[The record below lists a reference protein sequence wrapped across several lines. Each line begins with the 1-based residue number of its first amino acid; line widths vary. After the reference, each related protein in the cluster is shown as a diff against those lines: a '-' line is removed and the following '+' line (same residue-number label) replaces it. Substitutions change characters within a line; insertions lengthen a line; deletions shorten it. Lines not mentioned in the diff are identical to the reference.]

1 MRLLKD
7 QDLSNKNVVVRLDL
21 NVPIQDKQ
29 IIDSTRIISSVP
41 TIKYLVNKNCKVLL
55 TSHLG
60 RPEEGKF
67 DEDLSMSPVAK
78 KLSEILNHEID
89 LIDSLDSSDI
99 FNTTQIQLLENL
111 RFLIGEKDNN
121 EKLGNQ
127 LANKG
132 DVYIFDA
139 FGTAHRKQASTHS
152 AIQQAKFSCAGLLL
166 EKEIN
171 SLNKALT
178 SIENPFTAV
187 IAGSKISTKLEL
199 IAHLNSKADFIIV
212 GGGIA
217 NTFMKSQGF
226 DVGESLVE
234 NDMIEIAKELFNS
247 GKIILPNKVIVAD
260 SIDSNSST
268 TKNID
273 SVSGSDKIFDINL
286 TSNMSEILKNSKT
299 ILWNGPIGVFEKE
312 PFQKG
317 THQLAKTIAGS
328 KAFSLAGGGETIAAI
343 NKFIN
348 KDEVSYCSTGGGAF
362 LEFMEG
368 KILPSIKALN
378 AKNTEE

>member
-21 NVPIQDKQ
+21 NVPIQGKQ

-41 TIKYLVNKNCKVLL
+41 TIKYLVDKNCKVLL

-67 DEDLSMSPVAK
+67 DQDFSMSPVAK

-111 RFLIGEKDNN
+111 RFFIGERDNN

-139 FGTAHRKQASTHS
+139 FGTAHRKQASTYS

-178 SIENPFTAV
+178 YIENPFTAV
-187 IAGSKISTKLEL
+187 IGGSKISTKLEL

-217 NTFMKSQGF
+217 NTFLKSQGF
-226 DVGESLVE
+226 NVGESLVE
-234 NDMIEIAKELFNS
+234 NDMIEIANELFNS

-328 KAFSLAGGGETIAAI
+328 EAFSLAGGGETIAAI

-362 LEFMEG
+362 LEYMEG
-368 KILPSIKALN
+368 KLLPSIEALGG
-378 AKNTEE
+378 

>member
-21 NVPIQDKQ
+21 NVPIQEKQ

-41 TIKYLVNKNCKVLL
+41 TIKYLVDKNCKVLL

-67 DEDLSMSPVAK
+67 DQDFSMSPVAK

-199 IAHLNSKADFIIV
+199 IAHLNSKADFIVV

-217 NTFMKSQGF
+217 NTFLKSQGF

-328 KAFSLAGGGETIAAI
+328 EAFSLAGGGETIAAI

-362 LEFMEG
+362 LEYMEG
-368 KILPSIKALN
+368 KLLPSIEALGG
-378 AKNTEE
+378 

>member
-7 QDLSNKNVVVRLDL
+7 QNLSNKNVVVRLDL

-67 DEDLSMSPVAK
+67 DQDFSMSPVAK

-199 IAHLNSKADFIIV
+199 IAHLNSKADFIVV

-217 NTFMKSQGF
+217 NTFLKSQGF

-247 GKIILPNKVIVAD
+247 GKIMLPNKVIVAD

-299 ILWNGPIGVFEKE
+299 ILWNGPIGVFEKK

-328 KAFSLAGGGETIAAI
+328 DAFSVAGGGETIAAI

-362 LEFMEG
+362 LEYMEG
-368 KILPSIKALN
+368 KLLPSIEALGG
-378 AKNTEE
+378 

>member
-21 NVPIQDKQ
+21 NVPIQDNQ
-29 IIDSTRIISSVP
+29 IIDSTRIVSSVP

-139 FGTAHRKQASTHS
+139 FGTAHRKQASTYS

-199 IAHLNSKADFIIV
+199 IAHLNSKADFIVV

-217 NTFMKSQGF
+217 NTFLKSQGF

-234 NDMIEIAKELFNS
+234 NDMIEIAKEIFNS

-268 TKNID
+268 IKNID

-328 KAFSLAGGGETIAAI
+328 EAFSLAGGGETIAAI

-362 LEFMEG
+362 LEYMEG
-368 KILPSIKALN
+368 KLLPSIEALGG
-378 AKNTEE
+378 

>member
-41 TIKYLVNKNCKVLL
+41 TIQYLVNKNCKVLL
-55 TSHLG
+55 ISHLG

-67 DEDLSMSPVAK
+67 DQDFSMSPVAE

-199 IAHLNSKADFIIV
+199 IAHLNSKADFIVV

-217 NTFMKSQGF
+217 NTFLKSQGF

-273 SVSGSDKIFDINL
+273 SVNGSDKIFDINL

-328 KAFSLAGGGETIAAI
+328 EAFSLAGGGETIAAI

-362 LEFMEG
+362 LEYMEG
-368 KILPSIKALN
+368 KLLPSIEALGG
-378 AKNTEE
+378 

>member
-41 TIKYLVNKNCKVLL
+41 TIKYLVDKNCKVLL

-67 DEDLSMSPVAK
+67 DQDLSMSPVAK

-152 AIQQAKFSCAGLLL
+152 AIQQAKLSCAGLLL

-217 NTFMKSQGF
+217 NTFLKSQGF

-328 KAFSLAGGGETIAAI
+328 EAFSLAGGGETIAAI

-362 LEFMEG
+362 LEYMEG
-368 KILPSIKALN
+368 KLLPSIEALGG
-378 AKNTEE
+378 

>member
-7 QDLSNKNVVVRLDL
+7 RDLSNKNVVVRLDL

-67 DEDLSMSPVAK
+67 DQDFSMSPVAK

-217 NTFMKSQGF
+217 NTFLKSQGF
-226 DVGESLVE
+226 NVGESLVE

-247 GKIILPNKVIVAD
+247 GKIILPHKVIVAD

-268 TKNID
+268 IKNID
-273 SVSGSDKIFDINL
+273 SISGSDKIFDINL

-328 KAFSLAGGGETIAAI
+328 EAFSLAGGGETIAAI

-362 LEFMEG
+362 LEYMEG
-368 KILPSIKALN
+368 KLLPSIEALGG
-378 AKNTEE
+378 

>member
-41 TIKYLVNKNCKVLL
+41 TIKYLVDKNCKVLL

-67 DEDLSMSPVAK
+67 DQDFSMSPVAK

-217 NTFMKSQGF
+217 NTFLKSQGF
-226 DVGESLVE
+226 DVGDSLVE

-328 KAFSLAGGGETIAAI
+328 EAFSLAGGGETIAAI

-362 LEFMEG
+362 LEYMEG
-368 KILPSIKALN
+368 KLLPSIEALGG
-378 AKNTEE
+378 

>member
-67 DEDLSMSPVAK
+67 DQDFSMSPVAK

-199 IAHLNSKADFIIV
+199 ITHLNSKADFIVV

-217 NTFMKSQGF
+217 NTFLKSQGF

-247 GKIILPNKVIVAD
+247 DKIILPNKVIVAD

-328 KAFSLAGGGETIAAI
+328 EAFSLAGGGETIAAI

-362 LEFMEG
+362 LEYMEG
-368 KILPSIKALN
+368 KLLPSIEALGG
-378 AKNTEE
+378 

>member
-7 QDLSNKNVVVRLDL
+7 QDLSNKNVVLRLDL

-41 TIKYLVNKNCKVLL
+41 TIKYLVDKNCKVLL

-67 DEDLSMSPVAK
+67 DQDFSMSPVAK

-121 EKLGNQ
+121 KKLGNQ

-139 FGTAHRKQASTHS
+139 FGTAHRKQASTYS

-199 IAHLNSKADFIIV
+199 IAHLNSKADFIVV

-217 NTFMKSQGF
+217 NTFLKSQGF

-299 ILWNGPIGVFEKE
+299 ILWNGPIGVFEKK

-328 KAFSLAGGGETIAAI
+328 EAFSLAGGGETIAAI

-362 LEFMEG
+362 LEYMEG
-368 KILPSIKALN
+368 KLLPSIEALGG
-378 AKNTEE
+378 

>member
-7 QDLSNKNVVVRLDL
+7 QDLSNKNVVLRLDL

-41 TIKYLVNKNCKVLL
+41 TIKYLVDKNCKVLL

-67 DEDLSMSPVAK
+67 DQDFSMSPVAK
-78 KLSEILNHEID
+78 KLSEILNREID

-199 IAHLNSKADFIIV
+199 IAHLNSKADFIVV

-217 NTFMKSQGF
+217 NTFLKSQGF

-328 KAFSLAGGGETIAAI
+328 EAFSLAGGGETIAAI

-362 LEFMEG
+362 LEYMEG
-368 KILPSIKALN
+368 KLLPSIEALGG
-378 AKNTEE
+378 

>member
-7 QDLSNKNVVVRLDL
+7 RDLSNKNVVVRLDL

-41 TIKYLVNKNCKVLL
+41 TIKYLVDKNCKVLL

-67 DEDLSMSPVAK
+67 DQDFSMSPVAK

-199 IAHLNSKADFIIV
+199 IAHLNSKADFIVV

-217 NTFMKSQGF
+217 NTFLKSQGF

-286 TSNMSEILKNSKT
+286 TSNMSEILMNSKT
-299 ILWNGPIGVFEKE
+299 ILWNGPIGVFEEE

-328 KAFSLAGGGETIAAI
+328 EAFSLAGGGETIAAI

-362 LEFMEG
+362 LEYMEG
-368 KILPSIKALN
+368 KLLPSIEALGG
-378 AKNTEE
+378 

>member
-41 TIKYLVNKNCKVLL
+41 TIKYLVDKNCKVLL

-67 DEDLSMSPVAK
+67 DQDFSMSPVAK

-152 AIQQAKFSCAGLLL
+152 AIQQAKLSCAGLLL

-199 IAHLNSKADFIIV
+199 IAHLNSKADFIVV

-217 NTFMKSQGF
+217 NTFLKSQGF

-247 GKIILPNKVIVAD
+247 GKIILPDKVIVAD

-328 KAFSLAGGGETIAAI
+328 EAFSLAGGGETIAAI

-362 LEFMEG
+362 LEYMEG
-368 KILPSIKALN
+368 KLLPSIEALGG
-378 AKNTEE
+378 

>member
-7 QDLSNKNVVVRLDL
+7 QDLSNKNVVLRLDL
-21 NVPIQDKQ
+21 NVPIQDKRVL
-29 IIDSTRIISSVP
+29 DSTRISASVP
-41 TIKYLVNKNCKVLL
+41 TIKYLLDKNCKVLL
-55 TSHLG
+55 ISHLG

-67 DEDLSMSPVAK
+67 DINLSMHPVAE

-89 LIDSLDSSDI
+89 LIDSLSSSDI

-111 RFLIGEKDNN
+111 WFLVGEKDNN
-121 EKLGNQ
+121 EELGNQ

-132 DVYIFDA
+132 DIYIFDA

-178 SIENPFTAV
+178 YIESPFTAV

-217 NTFMKSQGF
+217 NTFLKSQGF
-226 DVGESLVE
+226 NVGESLVE
-234 NDMIEIAKELFNS
+234 NDMIEIAEELFNS
-247 GKIILPNKVIVAD
+247 SKIILPNKVIVAD
-260 SIDSNSST
+260 SIDSNYST
-268 TKNID
+268 IKNID
-273 SVSGSDKIFDINL
+273 SVSSSDKIFDINL
-286 TSNMSEILKNSKT
+286 SSNMSEILKSSKT

-317 THQLAKTIAGS
+317 THQLAKTIANS

-362 LEFMEG
+362 LEYMEG
-368 KILPSIKALN
+368 KLLPSIEALGG
-378 AKNTEE
+378 

>member
-67 DEDLSMSPVAK
+67 DQEFSMSPVAE

-89 LIDSLDSSDI
+89 LIDSLESSDI

-111 RFLIGEKDNN
+111 RFLIGERDNN

-199 IAHLNSKADFIIV
+199 IAHLNSKADFIVV

-217 NTFMKSQGF
+217 NTFLKSQGF

-273 SVSGSDKIFDINL
+273 SVGGSDKIFDINL

-328 KAFSLAGGGETIAAI
+328 EAFSLAGGGETIAAI

-362 LEFMEG
+362 LEYMEG
-368 KILPSIKALN
+368 KLLPSIEALGG
-378 AKNTEE
+378 

>member
-41 TIKYLVNKNCKVLL
+41 TIKYLVDKNCKVLL

-67 DEDLSMSPVAK
+67 DQDFSMFPVAK

-199 IAHLNSKADFIIV
+199 IAHLNSKADFIVV

-217 NTFMKSQGF
+217 NTFLKSQGF

-234 NDMIEIAKELFNS
+234 SDMIEIAKELFNS

-328 KAFSLAGGGETIAAI
+328 EAFSLAGGGETIAAI

-362 LEFMEG
+362 LEYMEG
-368 KILPSIKALN
+368 KLLPSIEALGG
-378 AKNTEE
+378 

>member
-21 NVPIQDKQ
+21 NVPIQGKQ

-67 DEDLSMSPVAK
+67 DQDFSMSPVAK

-217 NTFMKSQGF
+217 NTFLKSQGF

-328 KAFSLAGGGETIAAI
+328 EAFSLAGGGETIAAI

-362 LEFMEG
+362 LEYMEG
-368 KILPSIKALN
+368 KLLPSIEALGG
-378 AKNTEE
+378 

>member
-41 TIKYLVNKNCKVLL
+41 TIQYLVNKNCKVLL
-55 TSHLG
+55 ISHLG

-67 DEDLSMSPVAK
+67 DQDFSMSPVAK

-199 IAHLNSKADFIIV
+199 IAHLNSKADFIVV

-217 NTFMKSQGF
+217 NTFLKSQGF

-328 KAFSLAGGGETIAAI
+328 EAFSLAGGGETIAAI

-362 LEFMEG
+362 LEYMEG
-368 KILPSIKALN
+368 KLLPSIEALGG
-378 AKNTEE
+378 

>member
-67 DEDLSMSPVAK
+67 DQEFSMSPVAE

-89 LIDSLDSSDI
+89 LIDSLESSDI

-111 RFLIGEKDNN
+111 RFLIGERDNN

-139 FGTAHRKQASTHS
+139 FGTAHRKQASTYS

-199 IAHLNSKADFIIV
+199 IAHLNSKADFIVV

-217 NTFMKSQGF
+217 NTFLKSQGF
-226 DVGESLVE
+226 NVGESLVE
-234 NDMIEIAKELFNS
+234 NDMIETAKELFNS

-328 KAFSLAGGGETIAAI
+328 EAFSLAGGGETIAAI

-362 LEFMEG
+362 LEYMEG
-368 KILPSIKALN
+368 KLLPSIEALGG
-378 AKNTEE
+378 

>member
-7 QDLSNKNVVVRLDL
+7 QDLSNKKVVVRLDL

-55 TSHLG
+55 VSHLS
-60 RPEEGKF
+60 RPDEGKLDMKF
-67 DEDLSMSPVAK
+67 SMRPVAE

-89 LIDSLDSSDI
+89 LIDSLASSDI
-99 FNTTQIQLLENL
+99 FNTSQIQLLENL

-121 EKLGNQ
+121 EELGNQ
-127 LANKG
+127 LGNKG
-132 DVYIFDA
+132 DAYVFDA

-212 GGGIA
+212 GGGIS
-217 NTFMKSQGF
+217 NTFLKSQGF
-226 DVGESLVE
+226 NVGESLVD

-247 GKIILPNKVIVAD
+247 GKIILPNKVTVAD

-268 TKNID
+268 IKNID

-317 THQLAKTIAGS
+317 THQLAKTIAGAE
-328 KAFSLAGGGETIAAI
+328 AFSLAGGGETIAAI

-348 KDEVSYCSTGGGAF
+348 KDELSYCSTGGGAF
-362 LEFMEG
+362 LEYMEG
-368 KILPSIKALN
+368 KLLPSIEALGG
-378 AKNTEE
+378 

>member
-67 DEDLSMSPVAK
+67 DQDFSMSPVAK

-217 NTFMKSQGF
+217 NTFLKSQGF
-226 DVGESLVE
+226 NVGESLVE
-234 NDMIEIAKELFNS
+234 NDMIEIARELFNS

-328 KAFSLAGGGETIAAI
+328 EAFSLAGGGETIAAI

-362 LEFMEG
+362 LEYMEG
-368 KILPSIKALN
+368 KLLPSIEALGG
-378 AKNTEE
+378 

>member
-41 TIKYLVNKNCKVLL
+41 TIKYLVDKNCKVLL

-67 DEDLSMSPVAK
+67 DQDFSMSPVAK

-178 SIENPFTAV
+178 SIKNPFTAV

-217 NTFMKSQGF
+217 NTFLKSQGF
-226 DVGESLVE
+226 NVGESLVE

-268 TKNID
+268 IKNID
-273 SVSGSDKIFDINL
+273 SISGSDKIFDINL

-328 KAFSLAGGGETIAAI
+328 EAFSLAGGGETIAAI

-362 LEFMEG
+362 LEYMEG
-368 KILPSIKALN
+368 KLLPSIEALGG
-378 AKNTEE
+378 

>member
-67 DEDLSMSPVAK
+67 DQDFSMSPVAK

-89 LIDSLDSSDI
+89 LIDSLDSGDI

-199 IAHLNSKADFIIV
+199 IAHLNSKADFIVV

-217 NTFMKSQGF
+217 NTFLKSQGF

-328 KAFSLAGGGETIAAI
+328 EAFSLAGGGETIAAI

-362 LEFMEG
+362 LEYMEG
-368 KILPSIKALN
+368 KLLPSIEALGG
-378 AKNTEE
+378 

>member
-7 QDLSNKNVVVRLDL
+7 QDLSNKNVVLRLDL
-21 NVPIQDKQ
+21 NVPIQDKRVL
-29 IIDSTRIISSVP
+29 DLTRISASVP
-41 TIKYLVNKNCKVLL
+41 TIKYLLDKNCKVLL
-55 TSHLG
+55 ISHLG
-60 RPEEGKF
+60 RPKEGKF
-67 DEDLSMSPVAK
+67 DINLSMHPVAK

-89 LIDSLDSSDI
+89 LIDSLSSSDI

-111 RFLIGEKDNN
+111 RFLVGEKDNN
-121 EKLGNQ
+121 EELGNQ

-132 DVYIFDA
+132 DIYIFDA
-139 FGTAHRKQASTHS
+139 FGTAHRKQASTYS

-178 SIENPFTAV
+178 SIESPFTAV

-217 NTFMKSQGF
+217 NTFLKSQGF
-226 DVGESLVE
+226 NVGESLVE
-234 NDMIEIAKELFNS
+234 NDMIEIAEELFNS

-260 SIDSNSST
+260 SIDSNYST
-268 TKNID
+268 IKNID
-273 SVSGSDKIFDINL
+273 SVSSSDKIFDINL
-286 TSNMSEILKNSKT
+286 SSNMSEILKSSKT

-317 THQLAKTIAGS
+317 THQLATTIAKS

-362 LEFMEG
+362 LEYMEG
-368 KILPSIKALN
+368 KILPSIEALGG
-378 AKNTEE
+378 

>member
-41 TIKYLVNKNCKVLL
+41 TIKYLVDKNCKVLL

-67 DEDLSMSPVAK
+67 DQDFSMFPVAK

-111 RFLIGEKDNN
+111 RFLTGEKDNN

-199 IAHLNSKADFIIV
+199 IAHLNSKADFIVV

-217 NTFMKSQGF
+217 NTFLKSQGF

-328 KAFSLAGGGETIAAI
+328 EAFSLAGGGETIAAI

-362 LEFMEG
+362 LEYMEG
-368 KILPSIKALN
+368 KLLPSIEALGG
-378 AKNTEE
+378 

>member
-41 TIKYLVNKNCKVLL
+41 TIQYLVNKNCKVLL

-67 DEDLSMSPVAK
+67 DKDFSMSPVAK

-171 SLNKALT
+171 SLNKALI
-178 SIENPFTAV
+178 SIKNPFTAV

-199 IAHLNSKADFIIV
+199 IAHLNSKADFIVV

-217 NTFMKSQGF
+217 NTFLKSQGF

-234 NDMIEIAKELFNS
+234 NDMIEIAKELFNF

-328 KAFSLAGGGETIAAI
+328 EAFSLAGGGETIAAI

-362 LEFMEG
+362 LEYMEG
-368 KILPSIKALN
+368 KLLPSIEALGG
-378 AKNTEE
+378 

>member
-67 DEDLSMSPVAK
+67 DQDFSMSPVAK

-178 SIENPFTAV
+178 SIKNPFTAV

-199 IAHLNSKADFIIV
+199 IAHLNSKADFIVV

-217 NTFMKSQGF
+217 NTFLKSQGF

-234 NDMIEIAKELFNS
+234 SDMIEIAKELFNS

-328 KAFSLAGGGETIAAI
+328 EAFSLAGGGETIAAI

-362 LEFMEG
+362 LEYMEG
-368 KILPSIKALN
+368 KLLPSIEALGG
-378 AKNTEE
+378 

>member
-7 QDLSNKNVVVRLDL
+7 QELSNKNVVVRLDL

-41 TIKYLVNKNCKVLL
+41 TIKYLVDKNCKVLL

-67 DEDLSMSPVAK
+67 DQDFSMFPVAK

-166 EKEIN
+166 EKEIH

-199 IAHLNSKADFIIV
+199 IAHLNSKADFIVV

-217 NTFMKSQGF
+217 NTFLKSQGF

-328 KAFSLAGGGETIAAI
+328 EAFSLAGGGETIAAI

-362 LEFMEG
+362 LEYMEG
-368 KILPSIKALN
+368 KLLPSIEALGG
-378 AKNTEE
+378 

>member
-21 NVPIQDKQ
+21 NVPIQEKQ

-67 DEDLSMSPVAK
+67 DQDFSMSPVAK

-199 IAHLNSKADFIIV
+199 IAHLNSKADFIVV

-217 NTFMKSQGF
+217 NTFLKSQGF

-328 KAFSLAGGGETIAAI
+328 EAFSLAGGGETIAAI

-362 LEFMEG
+362 LEYMEG
-368 KILPSIKALN
+368 KLLPSIEALGG
-378 AKNTEE
+378 

>member
-7 QDLSNKNVVVRLDL
+7 QDLRNKNVVVRLDL

-55 TSHLG
+55 ISHLG

-67 DEDLSMSPVAK
+67 DQDFSMSPVAE
-78 KLSEILNHEID
+78 KLSEIFNHEID

-111 RFLIGEKDNN
+111 RFLIGERDNN

-171 SLNKALT
+171 SLNRALT

-217 NTFMKSQGF
+217 NTFLKSQGF
-226 DVGESLVE
+226 NVGESLVE
-234 NDMIEIAKELFNS
+234 NDMIEITKELFNS

-268 TKNID
+268 IKNID
-273 SVSGSDKIFDINL
+273 SLSGSDKIFDINL

-299 ILWNGPIGVFEKE
+299 ILWNGPVGVFEKE

-317 THQLAKTIAGS
+317 THQLAKTIAES
-328 KAFSLAGGGETIAAI
+328 EAFSLAGGGETLAAI

-362 LEFMEG
+362 LEYMEG
-368 KILPSIKALN
+368 KLLPSIEALGG
-378 AKNTEE
+378 

>member
-21 NVPIQDKQ
+21 NVPIQEKQ

-41 TIKYLVNKNCKVLL
+41 TIKYLVDKNCKVLL

-67 DEDLSMSPVAK
+67 DQDFSMSPVAK

-152 AIQQAKFSCAGLLL
+152 AIQQAKLSCAGLLL

-199 IAHLNSKADFIIV
+199 IAHLNSKADFIVV

-217 NTFMKSQGF
+217 NTFLKSQGF

-328 KAFSLAGGGETIAAI
+328 EAFSLAGGGETIAAI

-362 LEFMEG
+362 LEYMEG
-368 KILPSIKALN
+368 KLLPSIEALGG
-378 AKNTEE
+378 

>member
-67 DEDLSMSPVAK
+67 DQEFSMSPVAE

-89 LIDSLDSSDI
+89 LIDSLESSDI

-111 RFLIGEKDNN
+111 RFLTGEKDNN

-217 NTFMKSQGF
+217 NTFLKSQGF
-226 DVGESLVE
+226 GVGESLVE

-247 GKIILPNKVIVAD
+247 SKIMLPNKVIVAD

-328 KAFSLAGGGETIAAI
+328 EAFSLAGGGETIAAI

-362 LEFMEG
+362 LEYMEG
-368 KILPSIKALN
+368 KLLPSIEALGG
-378 AKNTEE
+378 

>member
-67 DEDLSMSPVAK
+67 DEDLSMFPVAK

-199 IAHLNSKADFIIV
+199 IAHLNSKADFIVV

-217 NTFMKSQGF
+217 NTFLKSQGF

-328 KAFSLAGGGETIAAI
+328 DAFSVAGGGETIAAI

-362 LEFMEG
+362 LEYMEG
-368 KILPSIKALN
+368 KLLPSIEALGG
-378 AKNTEE
+378 

>member
-89 LIDSLDSSDI
+89 LIDSLDSGDI

-111 RFLIGEKDNN
+111 RFLTGERDNN

-152 AIQQAKFSCAGLLL
+152 AIQQAKFSCAGVLL

-199 IAHLNSKADFIIV
+199 IAHLNSKADFIFV

-217 NTFMKSQGF
+217 NTFLKSQGF

-260 SIDSNSST
+260 SIHSNSST
-268 TKNID
+268 AKNID

-286 TSNMSEILKNSKT
+286 TSNMSEILNSSKT

-328 KAFSLAGGGETIAAI
+328 EAFSLAGGGETIAAI

-362 LEFMEG
+362 LEYMEG
-368 KILPSIKALN
+368 KLLPSIEALGG
-378 AKNTEE
+378 

>member
-41 TIKYLVNKNCKVLL
+41 TIKYLIDKNCKVLL

-67 DEDLSMSPVAK
+67 DQDFSMSPVAK

-111 RFLIGEKDNN
+111 RFLVGEKDNN

-139 FGTAHRKQASTHS
+139 FGTAHRKQASTYS
-152 AIQQAKFSCAGLLL
+152 AIQQAKLSCAGLLL

-199 IAHLNSKADFIIV
+199 IAHLNSKADFIVV

-217 NTFMKSQGF
+217 NTFLKSQGF

-328 KAFSLAGGGETIAAI
+328 EAFSLAGGGETIAAI

-362 LEFMEG
+362 LEYMEG
-368 KILPSIKALN
+368 KLLPSIEALGG
-378 AKNTEE
+378 

>member
-67 DEDLSMSPVAK
+67 DQDFSMSPVAK

-152 AIQQAKFSCAGLLL
+152 AIQQAKLSCAGLLL

-199 IAHLNSKADFIIV
+199 IAHLNSKADFIVV

-217 NTFMKSQGF
+217 NTFLKSQGF
-226 DVGESLVE
+226 NVGESLVE

-286 TSNMSEILKNSKT
+286 TSNMLEILKNSKT

-328 KAFSLAGGGETIAAI
+328 EAFSLAGGGETIAAI

-362 LEFMEG
+362 LEYMEG
-368 KILPSIKALN
+368 KLLPSIEALGG
-378 AKNTEE
+378 

>member
-67 DEDLSMSPVAK
+67 DQDFSMSPVAE

-139 FGTAHRKQASTHS
+139 FGTAHRKQASTYS

-217 NTFMKSQGF
+217 NTFLKSQGF
-226 DVGESLVE
+226 NVGESLVE

-328 KAFSLAGGGETIAAI
+328 EAFSLAGGGETIAAI

-362 LEFMEG
+362 LEYMEG
-368 KILPSIKALN
+368 KLLPSIEALGG
-378 AKNTEE
+378 